1 MEKECSFAK
10 IVGGVCGVD
19 QRYKHDAAVV
29 PLSSC
34 KRNISEHLISWGI
47 GEIENEVDLILAR
60 ASIFSLPLDIS
71 SWKICPAHRSRL
83 GIGWRRGTNRCR
95 VPALIAKHTH
105 KRIPER
111 GIRKS
116 DSQRI
121 LKYSG
126 IFIPVGSGK

>member
-34 KRNISEHLISWGI
+34 KHNISEHLISWGI
-47 GEIENEVDLILAR
+47 EVDLILAH
-60 ASIFSLPLDIS
+60 ASIFSLPRDIS

-83 GIGWRRGTNRCR
+83 GIGWRRGTNRCC
-95 VPALIAKHTH
+95 VPALIAKHTQ

-111 GIRKS
+111 GISKS
-116 DSQRI
+116 DSKRI
-121 LKYSG
+121 LKYSR